1 MVPGGGTRSLEIGE
15 GNDVESEDKRPK
27 KIKRNLEATPPT
39 TLAIP
44 RYEWMDRARCKNQTD
59 KMFPKGHKDISYIQ
73 EAREM
78 CANCTVRKKCLEY
91 ALEFPA
97 ADMHGV
103 WAGLTSRQLAAEQK
117 RRRIVPIRPTLSQM
131 WGE

>member
-1 MVPGGGTRSLEIGE
+1 MPKKKE
-15 GNDVESEDKRPK
+15 NPEDKRPTK
-27 KIKRNLEATPPT
+27 TARNKPAGSFVGLDM
-39 TLAIP
+39 P
-44 RYEWMDRARCKNQTD
+44 RYEWMARSRCRGETD

-78 CANCTVRKKCLEY
+78 CANCTVRPQCLEY

-117 RRRIVPIRPTLSQM
+117 RRKISPKRPTLSQM

>member
-1 MVPGGGTRSLEIGE
+1 VSKDE
-15 GNDVESEDKRPK
+15 KRPR
-27 KIKRNLEATPPT
+27 KITRNLEASSPT

-44 RYEWMDRARCKNQTD
+44 RFEWMDRARCKGQTD

-117 RRRIVPIRPTLSQM
+117 RRRIVPSRPTLSQM

>member
-1 MVPGGGTRSLEIGE
+1 MPRKKKLE
-15 GNDVESEDKRPK
+15 DVKRPTK
-27 KIKRNLEATPPT
+27 TAPKEAASPISG
-39 TLAIP
+39 LSMP
-44 RYEWMDRARCKNQTD
+44 RFEWMARSRCRGETD

-78 CANCTVRKKCLEY
+78 CANCTVRPQCLEY

-117 RRRIVPIRPTLSQM
+117 RRKIVPKRPTLSQM

>member
-1 MVPGGGTRSLEIGE
+1 MKK
-15 GNDVESEDKRPK
+15 EDKRPNK
-27 KIKRNLEATPPT
+27 VIRKEPASPLGS
-39 TLAIP
+39 LAIP
-44 RYEWMDRARCKNQTD
+44 RYEWMARARCKNQTD

-78 CANCTVRKKCLEY
+78 CANCTVRKRCLEY

-117 RRRIVPIRPTLSQM
+117 RRKMVPKRPTLSQM

>member
-1 MVPGGGTRSLEIGE
+1 MVLRGGISSSLYGE
-15 GNDVESEDKRPK
+15 GNYVESEDKRPR
-27 KIKRNLEATPPT
+27 KIRRNLEATPPT

-117 RRRIVPIRPTLSQM
+117 RRRISPTRPTLSQM

>member
-1 MVPGGGTRSLEIGE
+1 MPRKRNAG
-15 GNDVESEDKRPK
+15 EDKRPK
-27 KIKRNLEATPPT
+27 GTAPKKPAGAPPM
-39 TLAIP
+39 LDMP
-44 RYEWMDRARCKNQTD
+44 RYEWMARARCRGETD

-78 CANCTVRKKCLEY
+78 CANCTVRHHCLDY

-117 RRRIVPIRPTLSQM
+117 RRRIQPTRPTLSQM
-131 WGE
+131 WGD